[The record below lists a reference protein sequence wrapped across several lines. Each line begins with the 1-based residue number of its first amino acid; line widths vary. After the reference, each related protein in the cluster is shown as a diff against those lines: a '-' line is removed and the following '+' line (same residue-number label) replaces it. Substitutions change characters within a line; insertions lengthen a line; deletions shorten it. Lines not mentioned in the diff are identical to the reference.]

1 MPGLV
6 VPGVRNI
13 RLTGIALVLLVA
25 AGCSSPAPTS
35 ATPANATKVEIRNFQ
50 FSPVLLEVARGTT
63 VTWTNQDDIL
73 HTATAGT
80 AIKKDD
86 LGTYERKPTGAFD
99 GRMASPGTS
108 FSFTFAEP
116 GEYAYFCDRHA
127 HMTGKVVV
135 R

>member
-1 MPGLV
+1 M
-6 VPGVRNI
+6 RNI
-13 RLTGIALVLLVA
+13 RLPILALVLLVA
-25 AGCSSPAPTS
+25 AGCASQPAT
-35 ATPANATKVEIRNFQ
+35 AAAKIEIRNFE
-50 FSPVLLEVARGTT
+50 FAPAVLEVARGTT
-63 VTWTNQDDIL
+63 VTWTNRDDVL

-80 AIKKDD
+80 ATKKDD
-86 LGTYERKPTGAFD
+86 LGNYDRKPSGAFD

-108 FSFTFAEP
+108 FSFTFAQP